1 MLDLLREF
9 GLDARAFAGLKVAAV
24 FEPWRFGG
32 VKGYAEPIVEHGAA
46 RQRALKAFAK

>member
-1 MLDLLREF
+1 LE
-9 GLDARAFAGLKVAAV
+9 GAAV

-32 VKGYAEPIVEHGAA
+32 TKGYPQPIVEHGVA